1 MRFFYSLIYALLPL
15 LRPSISYDPLDLQSK
30 FQTPAPST
38 VAELYS
44 VVATLIKDSKKQVVD
59 FCKAE
64 FANIRKEMTAEFAN
78 IRKQMKVGEKP
89 AEKSTFEKSGASKET
104 FMDIDGSKENHDI
117 DFHMV
122 ILIYFVVFHMFSPS

>member
-38 VAELYS
+38 PSTVAELYS
-44 VVATLIKDSKKQVVD
+44 AVAKLIKDSEKQVVD

-89 AEKSTFEKSGASKET
+89 AEKTGASKET

-122 ILIYFVVFHMFSPS
+122 ILIYFFVFQMFSPS

>member
-30 FQTPAPST
+30 FQTPALST
-38 VAELYS
+38 IAELYS
-44 VVATLIKDSKKQVVD
+44 AVATLIKDNEKQVVD

-78 IRKQMKVGEKP
+78 IRKEMKVGEKP
-89 AEKSTFEKSGASKET
+89 AEKSGASKET

-122 ILIYFVVFHMFSPS
+122 ILIYFVVFQMFSPS